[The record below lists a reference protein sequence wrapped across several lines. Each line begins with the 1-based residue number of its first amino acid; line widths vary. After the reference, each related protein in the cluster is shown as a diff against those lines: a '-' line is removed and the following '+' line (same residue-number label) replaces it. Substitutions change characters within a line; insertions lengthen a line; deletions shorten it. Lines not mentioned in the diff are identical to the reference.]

1 MAAWYALSWLF
12 RRDNPKLKLFWW
24 LAAAAGVAS
33 ILALESGWV
42 VTEVGRQPWIV
53 FDYYKVKQAATP
65 NQGVWATFLII
76 LVLYAGVGVTL
87 VLILR
92 RMSRR
97 WREQSALADTE
108 TEVPY
113 GPPEP
118 IPVASTVDEQ
128 EPVTV

>member
-1 MAAWYALSWLF
+1 MS
-12 RRDNPKLKLFWW
+12 
-24 LAAAAGVAS
+24 AS
-33 ILALESGWV
+33 ILALEAGWV

-76 LVLYAGVGVTL
+76 AVVYVGVGVTL

-97 WREQSALADTE
+97 WRAQPGLAE
-108 TEVPY
+108 TDVPY
-113 GPPEP
+113 GPREP
-118 IPVASTVDEQ
+118 IPVGRAVDEQ
-128 EPVTV
+128 EPVG